1 VFLPSVDLKPRHIRG
16 FLSFAPP
23 ALGECSHGVLAGR
36 RVAVR
41 EHVILTILND
51 EDCTHPRRADRRG
64 IGLEDAADNFA
75 IRQHA
80 EIVVILAGRTR
91 GRSALSP

>member
-1 VFLPSVDLKPRHIRG
+1 
-16 FLSFAPP
+16 
-23 ALGECSHGVLAGR
+23 
-36 RVAVR
+36 VR

-80 EIVVILAGRTR
+80 EIVVILAGRAR
-91 GRSALSP
+91 G